1 VAIIKKLLLGGRK
14 NQKLS
19 ILNKFWM
26 TEKIEGKSDIILLYS
41 VLGLIIFGLIMIASA
56 GIGYSRVRFGDE
68 YFFFKRQLLFGVLPG
83 LLILT
88 IVKNIDYRVWRKLSF
103 PFFFISIV
111 SLILVFIPGIGNKI
125 YGASRWIQLGS
136 FSFQPAEMLKI
147 SLILYLAAWLEGKKD
162 FIGDFYEGLVPFM
175 MIVAL
180 ISFLLI
186 KQPDIGTLGVI
197 ILIAMLIFF
206 VSGAKISHMFLMGI
220 GGLMAL
226 VALIKFE
233 SYRMDRLM
241 VFLSP
246 ELDPRG
252 IGYQINQALLAI
264 GSGGIFGVGLGH
276 SLQKFNYL
284 PEPVGDSI
292 FAIIGEELGIL
303 GEVVLIFLFVVLAMR
318 GLQIAKRA
326 PDMFGRLTAVGI
338 VSWIVF
344 QAFINIAAISGL
356 IPLTGI
362 PLPFISYGGTSII
375 FLLTGVG
382 ILLNISKQ
390 ANLN

>member
-1 VAIIKKLLLGGRK
+1 MANKIREKSDLLL
-14 NQKLS
+14 
-19 ILNKFWM
+19 
-26 TEKIEGKSDIILLYS
+26 LYA

-68 YFFFKRQLLFGVLPG
+68 YFFFKRQLFFGVLPG
-83 LLILT
+83 LLIMA
-88 IVKNIDYRVWRKLSF
+88 IIKNIDYRVWKKLAA
-103 PFFFISIV
+103 PFFFVSIV
-111 SLILVFIPGIGNKI
+111 SLILVFVPGIGARI
-125 YGASRWIQLGS
+125 YGANRWITFGS

-147 SLILYLAAWLEGKKD
+147 SLILYLAAWLESKKES
-162 FIGDFYEGLVPFM
+162 IGDFYEGLVPFI
-175 MIVAL
+175 MIVAMV
-180 ISFLLI
+180 SFLLI
-186 KQPDIGTLGVI
+186 KQPDIGTLGVV
-197 ILIAMLIFF
+197 ILIAMSIFF
-206 VSGAKISHMFLMGI
+206 VSGAKISHIFLMGV

-226 VALIKFE
+226 LALIKFE

-264 GSGGIFGVGLGH
+264 GSGGFFGVGLGH

-292 FAIIGEELGIL
+292 FAIIGEELGIV
-303 GEVVLIFLFVVLAMR
+303 GCSILIMLFLFVATR
-318 GLQIAKRA
+318 GLYIAKKA
-326 PDMFGRLTAVGI
+326 PDMFGRLIATGI
-338 VSWIVF
+338 VAWIFF

-375 FLLTGVG
+375 FLLTGSG

-390 ANLN
+390 SNLNT

>member
-1 VAIIKKLLLGGRK
+1 MNPKRRLTPEKKG
-14 NQKLS
+14 
-19 ILNKFWM
+19 
-26 TEKIEGKSDIILLYS
+26 GKSDIILLYS

-83 LLILT
+83 LLIMT
-88 IVKNIDYRVWRKLSF
+88 IVKNIDYRIWKKISF
-103 PFFFISIV
+103 PFFFVSIIF
-111 SLILVFIPGIGNKI
+111 LILVFVPGVGTKI
-125 YGASRWIQLGS
+125 YGASRWVQFGP

-147 SLILYLAAWLEGKKD
+147 SLILYLAAWLEGKKEVVE
-162 FIGDFYEGLVPFM
+162 DFYESLVPFV
-175 MIVAL
+175 IVVAM

-186 KQPDIGTLGVI
+186 KQPDIGTLGAT
-197 ILIAMLIFF
+197 ILIAMSVFF
-206 VSGAKISHMFLMGI
+206 ASGAKISHMFLMGAA
-220 GGLMAL
+220 GLASL
-226 VALIKFE
+226 FVLIKLE
-233 SYRMDRLM
+233 SYRMNRLL
-241 VFLSP
+241 VFLNP

-264 GSGGIFGVGLGH
+264 GSGGIFGIGLGH

-303 GEVVLIFLFVVLAMR
+303 GELALIFLFALLAVR
-318 GLQIAKRA
+318 GFKIAKSA
-326 PDMFGRLTAVGI
+326 PDTFGRLTAVGI
-338 VSWIVF
+338 VSWIIF

-375 FLLTGVG
+375 FLLTGIG

-390 ANLN
+390 ADLNGKNLNF